1 MVRKQEQSLA
11 KARLGIKRFSK
22 APEEAEGEGVRGV
35 SDGLLSVSRRLG
47 VLFSTVPI
55 HPICLCPHIFTSLL
69 SFFAWMSF
77 RLELCPGFR
86 SITLFFTA
94 WSHKAQQRHDIGAP
108 RKVDHKYEKEEL
120 HVRDLKLGLQP
131 LARYGKLCTFLTDS
145 VQPRHSKSVFTHQ
158 NTTFYMYHR
167 K

>member
-55 HPICLCPHIFTSLL
+55 HPICLCHGPIQ
-69 SFFAWMSF
+69 MCV
-77 RLELCPGFR
+77 RLAAGEFILRRG
-86 SITLFFTA
+86 S
-94 WSHKAQQRHDIGAP
+94 G
-108 RKVDHKYEKEEL
+108 Y
-120 HVRDLKLGLQP
+120 
-131 LARYGKLCTFLTDS
+131 
-145 VQPRHSKSVFTHQ
+145 
-158 NTTFYMYHR
+158 
-167 K
+167 